1 MVWLYN
7 GREFTEDDINEAYGF
22 VYEIKNL
29 ANGRKYIGRKYFTQ
43 AGTKQVNGKRKK
55 IRKTSNWENYWGSNK
70 KLLEEMNT
78 VGRDA
83 YQRTILYLCY
93 SRSDCSY
100 WETYEIFKCHALIG
114 NDYYNDWVSCKIR
127 KAHLKS
133 TI

>member
-1 MVWLYN
+1 MNWLYN

-29 ANGRKYIGRKYFTQ
+29 ASGRKYIGRKYFTQ

-70 KLLEEMNT
+70 KLIEEMDK
-78 VGRDA
+78 VGRQI
-83 YQRTILYLCY
+83 YQRTIIHLCY
-93 SRSDCSY
+93 SRSECSY
-100 WETYEIFKCHALIG
+100 WETYEIFKSHALIG

-127 KAHLKS
+127 KAHLK
-133 TI
+133 INL

>member
-1 MVWLYN
+1 MNWLYD
-7 GREFTEDDINEAYGF
+7 GREFTEDDIKEAYGF

-29 ANGRKYIGRKYFTQ
+29 ASGRKYIGRKYFTQ

-70 KLLEEMNT
+70 KLLEEMNI
-78 VGRDA
+78 VGREV

-100 WETYEIFKCHALIG
+100 WETYEIFKSHALIG

-127 KAHLKS
+127 KAHLK
-133 TI
+133 INL